1 MIIIKHV
8 IIIITV
14 AELHGL
20 RNYSVGRI
28 VICGS
33 IFIRES
39 QNMLNKH
46 FINFDIVI
54 VNTLY

>member
-8 IIIITV
+8 VIIITV
-14 AELHGL
+14 AELNGL
-20 RNYSVGRI
+20 CNYSVGRI

-39 QNMLNKH
+39 QNVLNKH
-46 FINFDIVI
+46 FLTFDIVI